1 MKRIVSEQDSEGFWK
16 NFSLIEELFSSDV
29 LKLVKNHQNPLAA
42 AAYLI
47 AKWIEKNF
55 PQKQYTLIVKKAYG
69 YARKDTDFPNFSASY
84 DLYVK

>member
-16 NFSLIEELFSSDV
+16 NLSLIEELFNSDV

-55 PQKQYTLIVKKAYG
+55 PQKQYTLISLPVVVPFG
-69 YARKDTDFPNFSASY
+69 IVDG
-84 DLYVK
+84 LILHQ